1 MERMETEEVFK
12 IEGEG
17 EERELSE
24 KEEKRNRLRGV
35 CL

>member
-12 IEGEG
+12 LEGEG

-24 KEEKRNRLRGV
+24 KEENGIG
-35 CL
+35 